1 MVIPYG
7 PSSSS
12 SPSIPIPFFL
22 SRTAKRLLVSC
33 RILSDQ
39 TPKTNSS
46 AERKESLEED
56 RTGADGTTFPA
67 STPPINQH
75 QPTSDDRAYF
85 TLGLATAPVIG
96 VLLLLAS
103 TSIGGQVLRNGI
115 VGIQG
120 VKPYDIMTLF
130 ISLVS
135 SSCVYAWWRKLW
147 ANGDPLAQAYI
158 SISLDC
164 TGSLRFLAFWVALK
178 GGTSGRKLYL
188 YFYLFFFV
196 FGVIVG
202 NDPIIL
208 SGTSFLAY
216 FSRIAGIS
224 PPRAWTFAQFA
235 ASNVASAVLVSSNPT
250 NLVLTGAY
258 DISFLVY
265 SAWLVLPVLATSLVL
280 LPLLMF
286 GVFNDQELV
295 PRRLETP
302 DVDPKTA
309 LIDRNGA
316 IFGSTLLAITLVSL
330 VTLSAVNLLHG
341 VEGVWTVTA
350 PAAILMLARDIWHD
364 LHHGGFQEK
373 QADDVKAQGLGDL
386 DGRQRRIEAAEI
398 ASAGVGSSPR
408 QGEIIEMTDTRMESR
423 QRPASLTQRFSSIK
437 QPSLPLPASTSSA
450 PPSKSAP
457 PANASNPA
465 QEGSTTQP
473 PTGSVSP
480 KTSLASTFRA
490 LKLRLPTVSY
500 VVSHLPLPLLPFA
513 FSMFILVEA
522 LQHVG
527 WIRVWGGWW
536 KAWVAVAG
544 LPGAVWLMAMLSVLG
559 CNAFGTNIGATILL
573 SRVLQQWSTNNTVS
587 ERVLYGSLYTLAL
600 GSNYGAFSFTFSASL
615 AGLLWKQILAQ
626 KGILVGRVEFAKYN
640 TIPVVVCMIIGS
652 LVIAGEVCIMYK
664 S

>member
-1 MVIPYG
+1 MAPTITNNHPINGHSIWTIIVFFAVKPQNDC
-7 PSSSS
+7 SSSGEGKG
-12 SPSIPIPFFL
+12 SP
-22 SRTAKRLLVSC
+22 
-33 RILSDQ
+33 
-39 TPKTNSS
+39 
-46 AERKESLEED
+46 EED
-56 RTGADGTTFPA
+56 RNAGDGSATPVSASANDEPA
-67 STPPINQH
+67 SEERSH
-75 QPTSDDRAYF
+75 F

-130 ISLVS
+130 ISL
-135 SSCVYAWWRKLW
+135 
-147 ANGDPLAQAYI
+147 AYI

-164 TGSLRFLAFWVALK
+164 TGLLRFLAFWVALK

-286 GVFNDQELV
+286 GVFNDEELV

-302 DVDPKTA
+302 DVEPKTA

-350 PAAILMLARDIWHD
+350 PAAVLMLCRDIWHD
-364 LHHGGFQEK
+364 LRHGGFQDK
-373 QADDVKAQGLGDL
+373 QPDMKTQGSGDL
-386 DGRQRRIEAAEI
+386 DGRQRRTESGER
-398 ASAGVGSSPR
+398 ASSSIDGSPR
-408 QGEIIEMTDTRMESR
+408 QGQVIEMTETSMESR
-423 QRPASLTQRFSSIK
+423 RPASLTQRFSSVK
-437 QPSLPLPASTSSA
+437 QPPFTAPSSSTTVPPSGLA
-450 PPSKSAP
+450 PPTNALK
-457 PANASNPA
+457 PANASANH
-465 QEGSTTQP
+465 S
-473 PTGSVSP
+473 PTGPVTT
-480 KTSLASTFRA
+480 KTSLASTFTA

-500 VVSHLPLPLLPFA
+500 VVSRLPLPLLPFA

-536 KAWVAVAG
+536 KAWVEVGG
-544 LPGAVWLMAMLSVLG
+544 LPGAVWLMATLSVLG
-559 CNAFGTNIGATILL
+559 CN
-573 SRVLQQWSTNNTVS
+573 VS
-587 ERVLYGSLYTLAL
+587 LESACRS
-600 GSNYGAFSFTFSASL
+600 FSASL

-626 KGILVGRVEFAKYN
+626 KGILVGRIEFAKYN
-640 TIPVVVCMIIGS
+640 AIPVVVCMIIGS